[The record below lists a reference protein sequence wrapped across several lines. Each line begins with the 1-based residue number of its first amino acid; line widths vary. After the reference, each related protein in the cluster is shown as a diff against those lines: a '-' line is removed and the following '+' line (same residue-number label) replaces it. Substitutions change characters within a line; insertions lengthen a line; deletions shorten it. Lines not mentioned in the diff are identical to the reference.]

1 MNEYK
6 IKALFKENAAEHF
19 VFRAKLEQ
27 LEAEQNAKKSH
38 LEALEAAIMTFRA
51 QLNRLFILLE
61 ATEEEIQETAQEVK
75 EAAEELKEAVEEQE
89 IEENE
94 NENEN

>member
-1 MNEYK
+1 MNEYQ
-6 IKALFKENAAEHF
+6 IKAAFKENAAEHF
-19 VFRAKLEQ
+19 DFRAKLEQ

-75 EAAEELKEAVEEQE
+75 EAAEELKEAAEEKE
-89 IEENE
+89 ETEENE
-94 NENEN
+94 TETE